1 MPNIRTFNNSS
12 ITRRVDKLTGEILEE
27 IESTYQGRE
36 FIKNRKAK
44 VHFIMFIEENYNELC
59 KLVTGKAHQAF
70 GLLCRRIQNYPS
82 NSVDLSQSCRAYLQK
97 NLEIK
102 SKTNV
107 SKILRELKDKDLL
120 RAIPEE
126 PGTWMINPNFAW
138 KGSVAEYEDYLDYW
152 DSLEKGNRNPDPESE
167 DSE

>member
-82 NSVDLSQSCRAYLQK
+82 NSVDLSQNCRAYLQK
-97 NLEIK
+97 NLEIN
-102 SKTNV
+102 SRTNL
-107 SKILRELKDKDLL
+107 SKIFRELKDKDLL
-120 RAIPEE
+120 RPIPSE
-126 PGTWMINPNFAW
+126 PGLYMINPNYVFRG
-138 KGSVAEYEDYLDYW
+138 KMKDYESFVDKWNQLV
-152 DSLEKGNRNPDPESE
+152 
-167 DSE
+167 